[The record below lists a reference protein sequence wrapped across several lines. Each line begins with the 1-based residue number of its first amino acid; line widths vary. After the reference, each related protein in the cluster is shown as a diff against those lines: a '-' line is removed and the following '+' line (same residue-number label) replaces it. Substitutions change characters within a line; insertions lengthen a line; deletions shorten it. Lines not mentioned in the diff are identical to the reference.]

1 MSDAFGSLIR
11 RMGEA
16 VCAGDFV
23 DAAACFTGDGVYDDD
38 FYGRFTGRE
47 EIARLFAERFH
58 RDGENF
64 RWSFHEPVSD
74 GAVGYARYVFS
85 WSSKLPGSEG
95 RRAVFEGV
103 SICRLDGLLIAHY
116 REVAATQTARH
127 MMGFPPQRL
136 AKLVARETERLL
148 SRPEISPHLK

>member
-1 MSDAFGSLIR
+1 MNDAFGLLIR

-16 VCAGDFV
+16 VCAGDFQG
-23 DAAACFTGDGVYDDD
+23 AAECFSAEGVYDDD
-38 FYGRFTGRE
+38 FYGRFAGRA

-74 GAVGYARYVFS
+74 GATGYARYLFS
-85 WSSKLPGSEG
+85 WNSKLPGAGG

-103 SICRLDGLLIAHY
+103 SICRLEGPLIAHY
-116 REVAATQTARH
+116 REVAATQTARR
-127 MMGFPPQRL
+127 MMGFPAERL
-136 AKLVARETERLL
+136 AKLIGRETERLL
-148 SRPEISPHLK
+148 SRPEVSAHLD

>member
-11 RMGEA
+11 RMGDA
-16 VCAGDFV
+16 VCAGDLSG
-23 DAAACFTGDGVYDDD
+23 AADCFTPEGVYDDD
-38 FYGRFTGRE
+38 FYGQFVGRK

-74 GAVGYARYVFS
+74 GDTGYARYVFS
-85 WSSKLPGSEG
+85 WNSRLTGSAG
-95 RRAVFEGV
+95 SRAVFEGV
-103 SICRLDGLLIAHY
+103 AICRLEGALIAHY

-127 MMGFPPQRL
+127 MMGFHPQRL
-136 AKLVARETERLL
+136 ARMAARETERLL
-148 SRPEISPHLK
+148 GRPDVAAHLK

>member
-1 MSDAFGSLIR
+1 MGEPFGSLIR

-16 VCAGDFV
+16 VCAADFSG
-23 DAAACFTGDGVYDDD
+23 AAACFTADGVYDDD
-38 FYGRFTGRE
+38 FYGRFAGRA
-47 EIARLFAERFH
+47 EIARLFAEHFH
-58 RDGENF
+58 RDGQEF

-74 GAVGYARYVFS
+74 GGIGYARYVFS
-85 WSSKLPGSEG
+85 WRSKLPGAEG
-95 RRAVFEGV
+95 KRAVFEGV
-103 SICRLDGLLIAHY
+103 SICRLDGPLIAHY

-136 AKLVARETERLL
+136 AKLIAREAERLL

>member
-1 MSDAFGSLIR
+1 MSDAFDSLIR

-16 VCAGDFV
+16 VCAGHFSA
-23 DAAACFTGDGVYDDD
+23 AAACFTADGVYDDD
-38 FYGRFTGRE
+38 FYGRFAGRKDIE
-47 EIARLFAERFH
+47 RLFAEHFH

-74 GAVGYARYVFS
+74 GQIGYARYVFS
-85 WSSKLPGSEG
+85 WDSKLPGAAG
-95 RRAVFEGV
+95 KRAAFEGV
-103 SICRLDGLLIAHY
+103 SICRLEGALIARY

-127 MMGFPPQRL
+127 MMGFPPERL

-148 SRPEISPHLK
+148 SRPEVSPHIE

>member
-1 MSDAFGSLIR
+1 MSEAFGSLIR

-16 VCAGDFV
+16 VCARDFPA
-23 DAAACFTGDGVYDDD
+23 AAACFTAEGVYDDD

-64 RWSFHEPVSD
+64 HWSFHEPVTN
-74 GAVGYARYVFS
+74 GEIGYARYVFS
-85 WSSKLPGSEG
+85 WNSNLPDSAGK
-95 RRAVFEGV
+95 RAVFEGV
-103 SICRLDGLLIAHY
+103 SICRLEGPLITHY

-127 MMGFPPQRL
+127 LMGFHPERL
-136 AKLVARETERLL
+136 AKLVAREAERLV
-148 SRPEISPHLK
+148 SRPEVLPHLK

>member
-1 MSDAFGSLIR
+1 MNDIFGSLIR

-16 VCAGDFV
+16 VCAGDFPA
-23 DAAACFTGDGVYDDD
+23 AAACFTADGVYDDD
-38 FYGRFTGRE
+38 FYGRFAGRT

-74 GAVGYARYVFS
+74 GVVGYARYVFS
-85 WSSKLPGSEG
+85 WNSKLPDAGG
-95 RRAVFEGV
+95 RRAAFEGV
-103 SICRLDGLLIAHY
+103 SICRLDGALIAHY

-136 AKLVARETERLL
+136 AKLIARETERLL
-148 SRPEISPHLK
+148 SRPEVSPHLE

>member
-11 RMGEA
+11 RMGEG
-16 VCAGDFV
+16 VCAGDFS
-23 DAAACFTGDGVYDDD
+23 AAAGCFSVDGVYDED
-38 FYGRFTGRE
+38 FYGRFAGRS

-74 GAVGYARYVFS
+74 GATGYARYLFS
-85 WSSKLPGSEG
+85 WNSKLPGAGG

-103 SICRLDGLLIAHY
+103 SICRLEGPLIAHY
-116 REVAATQTARH
+116 REVAATQTARS
-127 MMGFPPQRL
+127 MMGFPPERL
-136 AKLVARETERLL
+136 AKLIARETERLL
-148 SRPEISPHLK
+148 ARPEVAAHLD

>member
-1 MSDAFGSLIR
+1 MGEGFGSLIR

-16 VCAGDFV
+16 VCAGDFAG
-23 DAAACFTGDGVYDDD
+23 AAACFTADGIYDDE
-38 FYGRFTGRE
+38 FYGRFAGRA
-47 EIARLFAERFH
+47 EIARLFAEHFH

-85 WSSKLPGSEG
+85 WNSKLPEAAGA
-95 RRAVFEGV
+95 RAVFEGV
-103 SICRLDGLLIAHY
+103 SICRLEGSLIAHY

-136 AKLVARETERLL
+136 ARLVARETERLL
-148 SRPEISPHLK
+148 ARPGVSPHLK